1 MNLNMKTK
9 VVMLIA
15 AIVIFAL
22 VTASVLLLMPKLR
35 PWIFYH
41 EAPSEEFVEYFTGYF
56 EDPESYEVTDKIGD
70 DISDEFYDE
79 TVEYYE
85 DGDFRSVRQYIA
97 SNGIDVTSDEYGP
110 MP

>member
-1 MNLNMKTK
+1 MKTK
-9 VVMLIA
+9 VAMLIA

-22 VTASVLLLMPKLR
+22 ITASVLIYMPKLR

-56 EDPESYEVTDKIGD
+56 ENPESYEVTDKAGND
-70 DISDEFYDE
+70 VSDEFYED

-85 DGDFRSVRQYIA
+85 AEDFRSVRQYIT
-97 SNGIDVTSDEYGP
+97 SEGIDVTSDEYGP